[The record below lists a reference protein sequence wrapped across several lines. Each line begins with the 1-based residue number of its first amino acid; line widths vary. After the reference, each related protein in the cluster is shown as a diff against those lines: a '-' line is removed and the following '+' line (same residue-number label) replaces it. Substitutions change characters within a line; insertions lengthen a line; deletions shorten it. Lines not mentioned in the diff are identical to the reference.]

1 MGFTMKIQV
10 AGTICLA
17 LLLVFWTSTVQSAG
31 DGGVCSRT
39 ARIART
45 ACGHEVTN
53 AYWTAVGRC
62 LNVSDAAARE
72 SCIAAARRTRTEG
85 AQLCAQQS
93 DARSNLCDKLGE
105 APYDPRFEP
114 GAFVD
119 PLEIGKSVTPN
130 PFFPLVPG
138 SQWIYASPL
147 ETVTVDVLGRSER
160 IAGVPCTVV
169 HDVVKHNGQTIEDTL
184 DWFAQNIDGSVWYCG
199 EHSEELLNG
208 RVVDIGG
215 SWSAGTDQARPGVI
229 MQAVPHVGDTYR
241 QEFALGD
248 AEDAAT
254 IRSTRAS
261 VTVPA
266 ASCAS
271 ACLVIREFTPLEPDA
286 SEDKYYASNVG
297 QILTVDRVT
306 GERLGLIRYRI
317 P

>member
-1 MGFTMKIQV
+1 MRIQIAAA
-10 AGTICLA
+10 AGLVV
-17 LLLVFWTSTVQSAG
+17 LLMLGTSASPVQSAG

-39 ARIART
+39 AQIAKT
-45 ACGHEVTN
+45 ACGHDVTN
-53 AYWTAVGRC
+53 TYWTAVGRC
-62 LNVSDAAARE
+62 LNASDGAARE
-72 SCIAAARRTRTEG
+72 SCLADARRTRTEG
-85 AQLCAQQS
+85 AQLCAQQF
-93 DARSNLCDKLGE
+93 DARANLCDRIAEG
-105 APYDPRFEP
+105 PYDPRFEP

-119 PLEIGKSVTPN
+119 PLEIGKSVRPN

-138 SQWIYASPL
+138 SQWIYANPL
-147 ETVTVDVLGRSER
+147 ETVTVDVLGKSER

-199 EHSEELLNG
+199 EHSEELRNG

-215 SWSAGTDQARPGVI
+215 SWRAGTDEARPGLI

-254 IRSTRAS
+254 IRGTRAS

-271 ACLVIREFTPLEPDA
+271 TCLVIREFTPLEPGA
-286 SEDKYYASNVG
+286 REDKYYAPNIG

-306 GERLGLIRYRI
+306 GERLGLIRFRI